1 MKKNNIVIALFG
13 PSGSGKDTGVRLLTS
28 KFKSLHHIIPTTTR
42 PMRDTETNN
51 VDYYF
56 VNKEQFIQGITN
68 NDFYTINYYNNW
80 SYGINKNEIEDNP
93 ISIGAF
99 SIKDIKQLLNFDN
112 LIVIPIYIKTSDKTR
127 LMRCLTREDNPDCKE
142 ICRRFIADKEDFQN
156 IDFNFDTVENENME
170 LFNHDLDILVK
181 SYLDIYKIKME

>member
-1 MKKNNIVIALFG
+1 MKKNNIIIALFG
-13 PSGSGKDTGVRLLTS
+13 ESGSGKDTGVRLLTS
-28 KFKSLHHIIPTTTR
+28 KFKSLHHIVPTTTR
-42 PMRDTETNN
+42 PMRDTEINN

-80 SYGINKNEIEDNP
+80 SYGINRNEIEDNP

-112 LIVIPIYIKTSDKTR
+112 LTVIPIYIKTSDKTR

-170 LFNHDLDILVK
+170 LFSHNLDILVK

>member
-181 SYLDIYKIKME
+181 SYLDIYKIEME

>member
-28 KFKSLHHIIPTTTR
+28 KFKSLHRIISTTTR

-51 VDYYF
+51 IDYYF

-80 SYGINKNEIEDNP
+80 SYGINKNEIENNP

-170 LFNHDLDILVK
+170 LFSHNLDILVK

>member
-1 MKKNNIVIALFG
+1 MKKNNIIIALFG
-13 PSGSGKDTGVRLLTS
+13 ESGSGKDTGVRLLTS

-56 VNKEQFIQGITN
+56 VNKEQFIQGIKN

-112 LIVIPIYIKTSDKTR
+112 LTVIPIYIKASDKAR
-127 LMRCLTREDNPDCKE
+127 LTRCLTREDNPNCQE
-142 ICRRFIADKEDFQN
+142 ICRRFIADKKDFQN
-156 IDFNFDTVENENME
+156 IDFNFDIVENKNIE
-170 LFNHDLDILVK
+170 LFDHDLGILVK
-181 SYLDIYKIKME
+181 SYLDIYKIETE

>member
-1 MKKNNIVIALFG
+1 MKKNNIIIALFG

-56 VNKEQFIQGITN
+56 VNKEQFIRGITN

-80 SYGINKNEIEDNP
+80 SYGINRNEIEDNP

-112 LIVIPIYIKTSDKTR
+112 LTVIPIYIKTSDKTR

-156 IDFNFDTVENENME
+156 IDFNFDTVENENINS
-170 LFNHDLDILVK
+170 FNEDLVILVK
-181 SYLDIYKIKME
+181 SYLDIYEIKME

>member
-1 MKKNNIVIALFG
+1 MMNKVIIALFG

-56 VNKEQFIQGITN
+56 VNKEQFIRGITN

-80 SYGINKNEIEDNP
+80 SYGINRNEIEDNP

-112 LIVIPIYIKTSDKTR
+112 LTVIPIYIKTSDKTR

-156 IDFNFDTVENENME
+156 IDFNFDTVENENINS
-170 LFNHDLDILVK
+170 FNEDLVILVK
-181 SYLDIYKIKME
+181 SYLDIYEIKME

>member
-1 MKKNNIVIALFG
+1 MKKNNIIIALFG
-13 PSGSGKDTGVRLLTS
+13 ESGSGKDTGVRLLTT

-56 VNKEQFIQGITN
+56 VNKEQFIQGITHN
-68 NDFYTINYYNNW
+68 NFYTINYYNNW

-112 LIVIPIYIKTSDKTR
+112 LTVIPIYIKASDKTR
-127 LMRCLTREDNPDCKE
+127 LMRCLTREDNPDCQE
-142 ICRRFIADKEDFQN
+142 ICRRFVADKEDFQN
-156 IDFNFDTVENENME
+156 IDFNFDIVKNENIK
-170 LFNHDLDILVK
+170 LFDRDLGILVK

>member
-1 MKKNNIVIALFG
+1 MKKNNIIIALFG
-13 PSGSGKDTGVRLLTS
+13 ESGSGKDTGVRLLTS

-112 LIVIPIYIKTSDKTR
+112 LTVIPIYIKTSDKTR

-142 ICRRFIADKEDFQN
+142 ICRRFIADKGDFQN

-170 LFNHDLDILVK
+170 LFSHNLDILVK

>member
-80 SYGINKNEIEDNP
+80 SYGINRNEIEDNP

-112 LIVIPIYIKTSDKTR
+112 LTVIPIYIKTSDKTR

-142 ICRRFIADKEDFQN
+142 ICRRFIADNEDFKN
-156 IDFNFDTVENENME
+156 ISFNFDIVENENIE
-170 LFNHDLDILVK
+170 LFNHNLDILVK

>member
-56 VNKEQFIQGITN
+56 VNKEQFIRGITN

-80 SYGINKNEIEDNP
+80 SYGINRNEIEDNP

-112 LIVIPIYIKTSDKTR
+112 LIVIPICIKTSDKTR

-170 LFNHDLDILVK
+170 LFSHNLDILVK

>member
-1 MKKNNIVIALFG
+1 MKKNNIIIALFG
-13 PSGSGKDTGVRLLTS
+13 ESGSGKDTGVRLLTT

-56 VNKEQFIQGITN
+56 VDKEQFTKGVLN
-68 NDFYTINYYNNW
+68 NNFYTVNCYNNW
-80 SYGINKNEIEDNP
+80 FYGINKNEIEDNP

-112 LIVIPIYIKTSDKTR
+112 LTVIPIYIKASDKTR
-127 LMRCLTREDNPDCKE
+127 LMRCLTREDNPDCQE
-142 ICRRFIADKEDFQN
+142 ICRRFVADKEDFQN
-156 IDFNFDTVENENME
+156 IDFNFDIVKNENIK
-170 LFNHDLDILVK
+170 LFDRDLDNLVK
-181 SYLDIYKIKME
+181 SYLNIYKIEME

>member
-1 MKKNNIVIALFG
+1 MKKNNIIIALFG
-13 PSGSGKDTGVRLLTS
+13 ESGSGKDTGVRLLTS

-112 LIVIPIYIKTSDKTR
+112 LTVIPIYIKTSDKTR

-156 IDFNFDTVENENME
+156 IDFNFDTIENENME
-170 LFNHDLDILVK
+170 LFNHNLDILVK

>member
-1 MKKNNIVIALFG
+1 MKKNNIIIALFG
-13 PSGSGKDTGVRLLTS
+13 ESGSGKDTGVRLLTS
-28 KFKSLHHIIPTTTR
+28 KFKSLHHIVPTTTR
-42 PMRDTETNN
+42 PMRDTEINN

-112 LIVIPIYIKTSDKTR
+112 LTVIPIYIKTSDKTR

-170 LFNHDLDILVK
+170 LFSHNLDILVK

>member
-56 VNKEQFIQGITN
+56 VNKEQFIRGITN

-80 SYGINKNEIEDNP
+80 SYGINRNEIEDNP

-170 LFNHDLDILVK
+170 LFSHNLDILVK
-181 SYLDIYKIKME
+181 SYLDIYKIEME

>member
-1 MKKNNIVIALFG
+1 MKKNNIIIALFG
-13 PSGSGKDTGVRLLTS
+13 ESGSGKDTGVRLLTS

-80 SYGINKNEIEDNP
+80 SYGINKNEIENNP

-112 LIVIPIYIKTSDKTR
+112 LTVIPIYIKTSDKTR

-170 LFNHDLDILVK
+170 LFSHNLDILVK